1 MSKTTISTLREKNRI
16 IDNIIA
22 ALGSRQE
29 FLLLGHQSPDEDCIA
44 SMVAFA
50 LLAAKFAKH
59 TLIYLGKPIHEHFHY
74 LLNICTYNS
83 IPVLYGDEPLP
94 GPIDTVVLFDTAKP
108 SLIQANAQIRR
119 LVDSPET
126 LKIEIDHHLGADSE
140 YFGQDGYRLVTEAS
154 SSSELV
160 GQILLKLK
168 DDEKLLRRFQIND
181 LMARNIV
188 LAILTGIIGDSKM
201 GMYLKS
207 EREKKYYQIFSSLF
221 NELLTQKTVQRTN
234 FSDMRQVFTEIQ
246 KLSKSEEK
254 CFTYFMARKRFSR
267 KLGYV
272 VLDEQDS
279 AVLSRE
285 FDTETLVSV
294 ARAVADILAEE
305 SRWLG
310 LVCYYDPP
318 QESDL
323 IQFRIR
329 RSHLYKQLDLRSILE
344 LFSIENGGG
353 HEGAIGFRLPKAE
366 IEDLEEY
373 VHTLIRGIEEQ
384 IGS

>member
-1 MSKTTISTLREKNRI
+1 
-16 IDNIIA
+16 
-22 ALGSRQE
+22 
-29 FLLLGHQSPDEDCIA
+29 
-44 SMVAFA
+44 
-50 LLAAKFAKH
+50 
-59 TLIYLGKPIHEHFHY
+59 

-119 LVDSPET
+119 LADSPDT

-221 NELLTQKTVQRTN
+221 NELLTQKTVQRKN
-234 FSDMRQVFTEIQ
+234 FSDMRQVFNEIQ

-254 CFTYFMARKRFSR
+254 CFTYFMERKRFSR

-285 FDTETLVSV
+285 YDTETLVSV

-353 HEGAIGFRLPKAE
+353 HEGAIGFRLPKAK